1 MKKGRKY
8 SEYEIS
14 MIANTALGKTFR
26 QIEKEDLTTFEEKR
40 VQKGSLGQIIETA
53 LYGIETNSESEPDF
67 LDAGV
72 ELKVTPY
79 RKNKNNLLS
88 AKERLVLNIIN
99 YMTEYANSFKNSHF
113 WFKNHKLEILWYL
126 YEDNKDNLDFVLT
139 HANLIDLEVSEDL
152 KQIEKDWNTIID
164 KIKAGKAHEISEADT
179 MYLGA
184 CTKGESKKSVRTQP
198 FSDIKAKQRAF
209 CFKQSYMTQLVR
221 KYIGDYRNVEKIL
234 KNSSDTFDSF
244 VNRVVNKYKGKTQ
257 MELIQEL
264 GISSNCNS
272 KAIFMMIVNRMF
284 QVKSKLKNTEEFQKA
299 KIIPKTIRVEENG
312 TIEQRLSICFLCPI
326 NQRMRTL

>member
-1 MKKGRKY
+1 
-8 SEYEIS
+8 
-14 MIANTALGKTFR
+14 
-26 QIEKEDLTTFEEKR
+26 
-40 VQKGSLGQIIETA
+40 
-53 LYGIETNSESEPDF
+53 
-67 LDAGV
+67 
-72 ELKVTPY
+72 
-79 RKNKNNLLS
+79 
-88 AKERLVLNIIN
+88 
-99 YMTEYANSFKNSHF
+99 
-113 WFKNHKLEILWYL
+113 
-126 YEDNKDNLDFVLT
+126 
-139 HANLIDLEVSEDL
+139 
-152 KQIEKDWNTIID
+152 
-164 KIKAGKAHEISEADT
+164 

-221 KYIGDYRNVEKIL
+221 KYIGDYHNVEKIL

-264 GISSNCNS
+264 GISPNCNS

-312 TIEQRLSICFLCPI
+312 TIEQSMSFPYFSFEYIFNTDFEDSAFREELETTKYMFFVFKKEKGEYIFKGIKLWNMPENVIDTSVKEMYDKTREVIRTGNIVNHIDEQGRRITNFPGISDNDVCHVRPHGRNADDTIPLPVKDKLTGADRYTKQCFWFNNNYIKQIIEEYL
-326 NQRMRTL
+326 